1 MFFLLYII
9 LGVNNGLLAGLNFS
23 YPPLRQTAGIL
34 DSWSSFQG
42 NNLFDELPM
51 AQYLERS
58 IYYTSNIKLVQLFL
72 MFKVFFMKKT

>member
-1 MFFLLYII
+1 MEAPQQQSLWSSQHFP
-9 LGVNNGLLAGLNFS
+9 LNFS
-23 YPPLRQTAGIL
+23 YPPLRQNAGIL
-34 DSWSSFQG
+34 YSWSSFQG

-51 AQYLERS
+51 AQYFEHS